1 MKQAVLEL
9 EWNQRTAVNVI
20 LCLHIIVILFS
31 LCVSLRRIVMLQ
43 LRPMVPT
50 AMLDAVGLE

>member
-1 MKQAVLEL
+1 MKQAVLES

-31 LCVSLRRIVMLQ
+31 LSVSLRRIVMLQ
-43 LRPMVPT
+43 LHPLVPT
-50 AMLDAVGLE
+50 VMLDAVGLE

>member
-1 MKQAVLEL
+1 MKQAVLES

-20 LCLHIIVILFS
+20 LCLHIIFILFS
-31 LCVSLRRIVMLQ
+31 LSVSLRRIVMLE

-50 AMLDAVGLE
+50 VMLDAVGLE

>member
-1 MKQAVLEL
+1 MKQAMLES

-31 LCVSLRRIVMLQ
+31 LFVSLCRIIMLQ
-43 LRPMVPT
+43 LRPLVPT
-50 AMLDAVGLE
+50 VMLDAVGLE

>member
-20 LCLHIIVILFS
+20 LCLHIIVTLFS

-43 LRPMVPT
+43 LRLVVPT
-50 AMLDAVGLE
+50 VMLNAVGLE

>member
-31 LCVSLRRIVMLQ
+31 LCVSLRPIVMLQ
-43 LRPMVPT
+43 LRPVVPT
-50 AMLDAVGLE
+50 MMLDAVGLE

>member
-1 MKQAVLEL
+1 MKQAVLES

-31 LCVSLRRIVMLQ
+31 LSVSLRRIIMLQ

-50 AMLDAVGLE
+50 VMLNAVGLE

>member
-1 MKQAVLEL
+1 MKQAVLES

-31 LCVSLRRIVMLQ
+31 LSVSLRRIVMLQ
-43 LRPMVPT
+43 LRPVVPT
-50 AMLDAVGLE
+50 VMLDAVRLE

>member
-31 LCVSLRRIVMLQ
+31 LCVSLRRIVRLQ
-43 LRPMVPT
+43 LRPVVPT

>member
-9 EWNQRTAVNVI
+9 EWNQRTTVNVI

-31 LCVSLRRIVMLQ
+31 LCVSLRRIVMLE
-43 LRPMVPT
+43 LRPVVPT
-50 AMLDAVGLE
+50 VMLEAVRLE

>member
-31 LCVSLRRIVMLQ
+31 LCVSLRRIVMFQ
-43 LRPMVPT
+43 LRPVVPT

>member
-1 MKQAVLEL
+1 VLEL

-43 LRPMVPT
+43 LRPVVPT

>member
-43 LRPMVPT
+43 LRPVVPT